1 MKRLASPSLGQTSTL
16 PNTMG
21 KLQNLIL
28 VALLVLPTEGS
39 RCTTYWFDRDDP
51 SGKGD
56 YEILSELRK
65 EYPGEICAQPI
76 GIEAETLE
84 GQPASTTGQIFK
96 LSSPSEGFA
105 CVNQDQKGGFCQD
118 YKVRF
123 ICPPDFCSAC
133 KTQWFDR
140 DDPSGHGD
148 FETLAELRREYPDQI
163 CPRPIQ
169 IEARTL
175 SGVLASETGQ
185 NISKFDT
192 TVGFV
197 CVHAHQKPLQFC
209 HDYKVQFTC
218 PESFCSTCKTQW
230 FDRDDP
236 SGHGDYETLAELRK
250 EYPNQICQNPIRIE
264 ARTLS
269 G

>member
-1 MKRLASPSLGQTSTL
+1 FLGIHKPKLVFVFYLPTKLLLFPTPEKAEESTSL
-16 PNTMG
+16 
-21 KLQNLIL
+21 
-28 VALLVLPTEGS
+28 ALLTGS

-218 PESFCSTCKTQW
+218 PESFCSSECK
-230 FDRDDP
+230 
-236 SGHGDYETLAELRK
+236 HLACERK
-250 EYPNQICQNPIRIE
+250 MD
-264 ARTLS
+264 AHLK